1 MRFYDTMFCRRKVLL
16 LLFSLIAATG
26 ATAQVGQSPYTVR
39 GIGSINNLATART
52 AGMGGVGIGNTH
64 PLFISIQNPA
74 LLAYNAYY
82 TTALAGL
89 SVESRRLAT
98 TETQDRIS
106 SGGFDYLSVSFPLWR
121 NKIGFNVGLAP
132 YSTVSYRLLAT
143 DPVQGLPNSMSTSLY
158 EGSGGLTQAYAAT
171 GINIYKGFTAGV
183 RVSYLFGSITEQIS
197 TTFASDSVSAP
208 GYTTVFNERSN
219 YSDVLISGGLG
230 YRKELNKE
238 KQTYV
243 MAGFTYDLETDVN
256 ARLTFSRSRTQT
268 IGNGS
273 ILISDTL
280 ANNYEGLLIL
290 PAAIGVGASF
300 GRLYHYTVG
309 ADVRM
314 QDWGSY
320 SNFESGAESGLGN
333 SYRVSA
339 GGEWTPNY
347 ISRNYFNRV
356 TYRTGVQVEKTPFLI
371 NGEEINE
378 FGINFG
384 FTFPVGA
391 SGVHTS
397 FSLGQ
402 RGKTDNDLVRERFF
416 RIGLGVTLN
425 ERWFERYKY
434 D

>member
-1 MRFYDTMFCRRKVLL
+1 MFCRRKVLL

-26 ATAQVGQSPYTVR
+26 ASAQVGQSPYTVR
-39 GIGSINNLATART
+39 GIGSINSLANVRN

-82 TTALAGL
+82 TTAIAGL

-98 TETQDRIS
+98 TETQDRLS
-106 SGGFDYLSVSFPLWR
+106 SGGFDYLAVAFPLLKY
-121 NKIGFNVGLAP
+121 KIGFNIGLAP

-143 DPVQGLPNSMSTSLY
+143 DPVQGLPNSRSTSLY
-158 EGSGGLTQAYAAT
+158 EGNGGLTQAYAAT
-171 GINIYKGFTAGV
+171 GVNIYKGLTAGV
-183 RVSYLFGSITEQIS
+183 RVSYLFGNISEQIS
-197 TTFASDSVSAP
+197 TTFSRDSVSAT
-208 GYTTVFNERSN
+208 GYATNFSQKSN
-219 YSDVLISGGLG
+219 YSDILLSGGLG
-230 YRKELNKE
+230 YRKELDKE
-238 KQTYV
+238 KQTYL
-243 MAGFTYDLETDVN
+243 MAGFTYELETDIDAN
-256 ARLTFSRSRTQT
+256 LTFSKWRQQT
-268 IGNGS
+268 MAGS
-273 ILISDTL
+273 SFLVSDTL
-280 ANNYEGLLIL
+280 AKNYKGSLLL
-290 PAAIGVGASF
+290 PAAIGFGASY
-300 GRLYHYTVG
+300 GRLYSFAVG

-314 QDWGSY
+314 QNWERY
-320 SNFESGAESGLGN
+320 RNFEAGADSGLGN
-333 SYRVSA
+333 SYRVA
-339 GGEWTPNY
+339 VGGEWTPNY
-347 ISRNYFNRV
+347 VSRNYLNRV

-384 FTFPVGA
+384 LTLPVGA

-402 RGKTDNDLVRERFF
+402 RGKTDNELIRERFF

-425 ERWFERYKY
+425 ERWFERYRY